1 MVYIIFYLA
10 AGIQTSEDYR
20 FYAISAEFPEFSNK
34 GKTLVFQFSVK
45 HEQKLDCGG
54 GYMKLLSGEVDQKKF
69 GGDTPYRLLLFIYCT
84 FFVVVQDLPF
94 LFSLFNP

>member
-1 MVYIIFYLA
+1 M

-34 GKTLVFQFSVK
+34 DKTLVFQFSVK

-69 GGDTPYRLLLFIYCT
+69 GGDTPYRLQEATLLGYTFVAIIYDQ
-84 FFVVVQDLPF
+84 FVLI
-94 LFSLFNP
+94 